1 MLRDKKGGKALLQL
15 FVQNVKM
22 IITKNTLNTA
32 LGTFSPQHFMP
43 LEKSTYLLNIT
54 DMIMHG

>member
-1 MLRDKKGGKALLQL
+1 MLRDKKVGKALLQL

-32 LGTFSPQHFMP
+32 LGTFSPATFYAFR
-43 LEKSTYLLNIT
+43 KINIPFK
-54 DMIMHG
+54 HN